1 MLAGPRS
8 HGLGTIPAHGPNA
21 PATENTDASISPA
34 ASCHQPAHTALS
46 QAVTRREHAQSAHRQ
61 PATRSLALPRPP
73 MLTASCGYLWA
84 TSGGPEGGG
93 NGRLVPILLLLDV
106 EQDELLSAICL
117 VISLPADG
125 VPAARIMRVAGACVH
140 QVVG

>member
-1 MLAGPRS
+1 MHRYLLMLAGPRS

-46 QAVTRREHAQSAHRQ
+46 QAVTGREHAQSAQ
-61 PATRSLALPRPP
+61 GGPATRSLALPRPP

-84 TSGGPEGGG
+84 MIGGPEGGG
-93 NGRLVPILLLLDV
+93 NGRLVPILRLLDV
-106 EQDELLSAICL
+106 EQDELL
-117 VISLPADG
+117 
-125 VPAARIMRVAGACVH
+125 ARNLLGDLASG
-140 QVVG
+140 G

>member
-1 MLAGPRS
+1 MHRYLLMLAGPRS

-46 QAVTRREHAQSAHRQ
+46 QAVTGREHAQSAQ
-61 PATRSLALPRPP
+61 GGPATRSLALPRPP

-84 TSGGPEGGG
+84 MIGGAEGGG
-93 NGRLVPILLLLDV
+93 NGRL
-106 EQDELLSAICL
+106 
-117 VISLPADG
+117 
-125 VPAARIMRVAGACVH
+125 ARILRLNELGHDEHLALDP
-140 QVVG
+140 VGDLTSTG